1 MPTTPAK
8 GRVIATG
15 IGRGVAFFAVS
26 AVASTLMSAGVKHL
40 SAELHP
46 FEIGFFR
53 SVFGLLALTPV
64 FLRYGL
70 APLRTNRLRLHLLR
84 GGFNVFGGL
93 SFMLGL
99 SLVPLA
105 KLTALNFTGPLFA
118 SALAM
123 LVLGEPLRMRRAAAL
138 ALGFAGAL
146 VIIRPGLIA
155 VDAGS
160 LIVVFASL
168 CWGSAMIM
176 VKVLSR
182 TESSVTITLY
192 VAIIVMPFAL
202 LAALPFWRTPNLA
215 ELAWLAGIGAMH
227 TTAQLFMAQAFKEA
241 DATAVLPVDFSR
253 LIWAA
258 LIGFLVFAEVPDVWT
273 WTGGVMIFVAVL
285 HLASRKHE
293 GTDGEPSARV

>member
-1 MPTTPAK
+1 M
-8 GRVIATG
+8 
-15 IGRGVAFFAVS
+15 RGVAFFAVS
-26 AVASTLMSAGVKHL
+26 AVAGTLMSAGVKHL
-40 SAELHP
+40 ATDLHP

-53 SVFGLLALTPV
+53 SVFGLLALAPV

-70 APLRTNRLRLHLLR
+70 APLRTKRLRLHLLR

-118 SALAM
+118 SALAI
-123 LVLGEPLRMRRAAAL
+123 LVLGEALRMRRAAAL

-146 VIIRPGLIA
+146 VVIRPGLIA
-155 VDAGS
+155 VDFGS
-160 LIVVFASL
+160 LIVLFASL

-182 TESSVTITLY
+182 TESSLTIALY

-202 LAALPFWRTPNLA
+202 IAALPFWRTPSLE
-215 ELAWLAGIGAMH
+215 ELAWLAGIGAAH
-227 TTAQLFMAQAFKEA
+227 STSQIFMAQAFKEA

-258 LIGFLVFAEVPDVWT
+258 LVGYLIFAEVPGVWT
-273 WTGGVMIFVAVL
+273 WTGGIMIFTAVL
-285 HLASRKHE
+285 YLASRDRK
-293 GTDGEPSARV
+293 GADGGKGGAR

>member
-1 MPTTPAK
+1 MPAK
-8 GRVIATG
+8 RRFPASGAIRG
-15 IGRGVAFFAVS
+15 IAFFAIS
-26 AVASTLMSAGVKHL
+26 AAASTLMSTGVKHL
-40 SAELHP
+40 ATNLHP

-53 SVFGLLALTPV
+53 SVFGLLALAPV

-70 APLRTNRLRLHLLR
+70 APLRTKRLSLHLLR
-84 GGFNVFGGL
+84 GGFNVVGGL

-118 SALAM
+118 TVLAVFVIGEAL
-123 LVLGEPLRMRRAAAL
+123 RIRCAAAL
-138 ALGFAGAL
+138 AVGFAGAL

-160 LIVVFASL
+160 LIVLGASL

-182 TESSVTITLY
+182 TESSLTITLY

-202 LAALPFWRTPNLA
+202 IAALPFWRTPSLE
-215 ELAWLAGIGAMH
+215 ELAWLAGIGAAH
-227 TTAQLFMAQAFKEA
+227 STAQLFMAQAFKEA

-253 LIWAA
+253 LIWAT
-258 LIGFLVFAEVPDVWT
+258 LIGYFVFAEVPDVWT
-273 WTGGVMIFVAVL
+273 WTGGVMIFAAVL
-285 HLASRKHE
+285 YLAPRKTE
-293 GTDGEPSARV
+293 GTDRGTGGRCARV